1 MLIILIMFR
10 VFIWAT
16 GESVESFPA
25 RAVGDVILE
34 QPRGKNVLHL
44 LNPVA

>member
-10 VFIWAT
+10 LFIWAT

-25 RAVGDVILE
+25 RAVGDVIFGAA
-34 QPRGKNVLHL
+34 RG
-44 LNPVA
+44 